1 MEKTIRI
8 GTRDS
13 ELALWQANTV
23 KTKLEALGYHTQLV
37 PVKSE
42 GDLVLDK
49 PLYEMGITGIF
60 TKTLDVAMLTG
71 KVDIAVHSMKDVPTL
86 LPKGIVQTAVLERAS
101 STDLLVSTEEID
113 YENPCTI
120 ATGSLRRK
128 AQWLHRYPHHK
139 VVDLRGNVNTRLQK
153 LKNNNWQGAIFAE
166 AGLERL
172 GFLKDNIIKN
182 PSFEGTAEALDW
194 MLPAPAQGAM
204 VVVALEN
211 ETFSRQ
217 ATSRLNQ
224 AEAEI
229 CTQIERDF
237 LRTLEGGCTA
247 PIGASAKFMADG
259 IRFKGCLFSLDG
271 KKKLEIEKTISKNEY
286 ANFGRECASYILQN
300 GGKELMAQIKTQIK
314 K

>member
-1 MEKTIRI
+1 MKKTIRI

-23 KTKLEALGYHTQLV
+23 KMQLEQLGHSAVLV

-42 GDLVLDK
+42 GDLVLNK

-60 TKTLDVAMLTG
+60 TKTLDVAMLNGT
-71 KVDIAVHSMKDVPTL
+71 VDIAVHSMKDVPTQ
-86 LPKGIVQTAVLERAS
+86 LPTGIVQTAVLERAS
-101 STDLLVSTEEID
+101 SEDILVTEKEID
-113 YENPCTI
+113 FEKPCTI

-128 AQWLHRYPHHK
+128 AQWLHRYPNHT

-153 LKNNNWQGAIFAE
+153 LKENDWQGAIFAK

-172 GFLKDNIIKN
+172 GYVSEASIKS
-182 PSFEGTAEALDW
+182 PSFGGVGEALNW

-211 ETFSRQ
+211 DAFSFE
-217 ATSRLNQ
+217 ATSKLNHLPS
-224 AEAEI
+224 EI
-229 CTQIERDF
+229 CTHVEREF

-247 PIGASAKFMADG
+247 PIGALAVIIG
-259 IRFKGCLFSLDG
+259 EEILFKGCLFS
-271 KKKLEIEKTISKNEY
+271 
-286 ANFGRECASYILQN
+286 
-300 GGKELMAQIKTQIK
+300 
-314 K
+314 